1 MASVISRIISETA
14 PGNARSCANLDISF
28 EHKTFHDKD
37 GYEWDVGHR
46 SLARIIIGGLQL
58 LSSPPAIASRPVHFN
73 WLNILLINGNNTH
86 NTSA

>member
-46 SLARIIIGGLQL
+46 SLARIIIGGLQP
-58 LSSPPAIASRPVHFN
+58 SFFTTSHCVTPSP
-73 WLNILLINGNNTH
+73 L
-86 NTSA
+86 